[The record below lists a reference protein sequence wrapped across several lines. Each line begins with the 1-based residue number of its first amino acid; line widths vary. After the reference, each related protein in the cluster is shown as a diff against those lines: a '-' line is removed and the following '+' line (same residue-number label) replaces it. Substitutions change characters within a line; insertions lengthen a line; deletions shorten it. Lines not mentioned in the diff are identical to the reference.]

1 MTPPQ
6 EDTKGEVQAAVK
18 AIERLH
24 RDFKQT
30 AENQRKQTLDTAV
43 IRNRLKGVG
52 SRIATEGKL
61 TVASLKALRET
72 LSNADAFIQHMDP
85 ARVEDMLAS
94 LSKQADADRISV
106 KKMLTRIAEK
116 QISLASELDE
126 IKANQTALSEHMAAT
141 RTELKVLAQMVS
153 TLHQPKVEPK
163 QTKAEQ
169 TKAKKTKAKKTKQ
182 PRLRGR

>member
-1 MTPPQ
+1 MT
-6 EDTKGEVQAAVK
+6 EDTQSEIRAAVK

-43 IRNRLKGVG
+43 IKNRLKGVE
-52 SRIATEGKL
+52 SRIVSEGKL
-61 TVASLKALRET
+61 TVAGLKALRET
-72 LSNADAFIQHMDP
+72 LSNADAFFQRVDP

-94 LSKQADADRISV
+94 LSEQADADRISV

-116 QISLASELDE
+116 QIELASELDE
-126 IKANQTALSEHMAAT
+126 IKANQSALSEHMAAT

-163 QTKAEQ
+163 QP
-169 TKAKKTKAKKTKQ
+169 KAKQPKAKKTKQ